1 MSATVA
7 PDSILKELAAL
18 WTQEG
23 KQGDAGVLRACSMT
37 LVVIAEAADDA
48 SALGETIAALM
59 PEHPA
64 RTILI
69 RLQGEGERALSQRVY
84 QQCWKPFG
92 QRQQICCEQIEITA
106 SDAALA
112 DLPSVI
118 LPLAVPGLPVKLAD
132 LPSVILPLAV
142 PGVPVILWCRS
153 ARLVRRPE
161 FGEIAGMATKV
172 VIDSAAAWVANGA
185 TNKDAADAIR
195 RMADGVSRGGILADL
210 AWTPLT
216 RWRETLARVFENRD
230 TLARLSEIDR
240 VQVLFGPSYETA
252 AWYLAA
258 WAANALA
265 SVGRAVTPVLGRQDE
280 SLRLEL
286 SGGTFRVSLSR
297 QDDRL
302 VTVVN
307 EQSNCTNLPRPLD
320 YHLMREE
327 LGIVRRDAIFE
338 ATLAFAARLAVSSSS
353 GQS

>member
-7 PDSILKELAAL
+7 PDSILRELAAL
-18 WTQEG
+18 WTQQSQ
-23 KQGDAGVLRACSMT
+23 QGDEGVLRACTMT
-37 LVVIAEAADDA
+37 LLVIAEAADDA
-48 SALGETIAALM
+48 AALGETVAALM

-64 RTILI
+64 RAILI
-69 RLQGEGERALSQRVY
+69 RLRGEGERALSQRVY

-118 LPLAVPGLPVKLAD
+118 LPLAVPD
-132 LPSVILPLAV
+132 L
-142 PGVPVILWCRS
+142 PVILWCQS

-172 VIDSAAAWVANGA
+172 VIDSAAAGDS
-185 TNKDAADAIR
+185 TDAIVC
-195 RMADGVSRGGILADL
+195 MADGVRSGGILADL
-210 AWTPLT
+210 AWTRLT

-230 TLARLSEIDR
+230 TLARLSEVDS
-240 VQVLFGPSYETA
+240 VQVRFGPGYETA

-265 SVGRAVTPVLGRQDE
+265 SVGQVVSPLVTQVIARQDE

-286 SGGTFRVSLSR
+286 SGGTFRVELSR
-297 QDDRL
+297 QEDRL

-307 EQSNCTNLPRPLD
+307 EQSNCTNLPRPTD
-320 YHLMREE
+320 YLLMREE
-327 LGIVRRDAIFE
+327 LGIVRRDAVFE
-338 ATLAFAARLAVSSSS
+338 RTLASAARLAVSSSS
-353 GQS
+353 GPS

>member
-7 PDSILKELAAL
+7 PDSILRELAAL
-18 WTQEG
+18 WTQQG
-23 KQGDAGVLRACSMT
+23 QQGDAGVLRACTMT
-37 LVVIAEAADDA
+37 LLVIAEAADDA
-48 SALGETIAALM
+48 AALGETVAALM

-64 RTILI
+64 RAILI
-69 RLQGEGERALSQRVY
+69 RLRGEGERALSQRVY

-118 LPLAVPGLPVKLAD
+118 LPLAVPD
-132 LPSVILPLAV
+132 L
-142 PGVPVILWCRS
+142 PVILWCRS

-172 VIDSAAAWVANGA
+172 VIDSAAAGDS
-185 TNKDAADAIR
+185 TDAIVC
-195 RMADGVSRGGILADL
+195 MADGVRSGGILADL
-210 AWTPLT
+210 AWTRLT

-230 TLARLSEIDR
+230 TLARLSEVDS
-240 VQVLFGPSYETA
+240 VQVRFGPGYETA

-265 SVGRAVTPVLGRQDE
+265 SVGQVVTPLVTQVISRQDE

-286 SGGTFRVSLSR
+286 SGGTFRVELSR
-297 QDDRL
+297 QEDRL

-307 EQSNCTNLPRPLD
+307 EQSNCTNLPRPAD

-327 LGIVRRDAIFE
+327 LGIVRRDAVFE
-338 ATLAFAARLAVSSSS
+338 RTLASAARLAVSSSS
-353 GQS
+353 GPS

>member
-7 PDSILKELAAL
+7 PDAILKELAAL
-18 WTQEG
+18 FTQQG
-23 KQGDAGVLRACSMT
+23 KEGDAGVLRACSMT
-37 LVVIAEAADDA
+37 LLVMAEAADDA

-106 SDAALA
+106 SDAALG

-118 LPLAVPGLPVKLAD
+118 LPLAVPDLPVM
-132 LPSVILPLAV
+132 
-142 PGVPVILWCRS
+142 LWCRS
-153 ARLVRRPE
+153 ARLARRPE

-172 VIDSAAAWVANGA
+172 VMDSAAA
-185 TNKDAADAIR
+185 TDCADAIQ
-195 RMADGVSRGGILADL
+195 RMADAVRRGGILADL
-210 AWTPLT
+210 AWTRLT

-230 TLARLSEIDR
+230 TLARLSEVDS
-240 VQVLFGPSYETA
+240 VQVRFGPGYDTA

-265 SVGRAVTPVLGRQDE
+265 TVGQTVTPAVGRQDE

-286 SGGTFRVSLSR
+286 SGGAFRVSLSR

-307 EQSNCTNLPRPLD
+307 EQSNCTNLPRPAD

-338 ATLAFAARLAVSSSS
+338 ETLASAARLAVSSS

>member
-1 MSATVA
+1 MSTTVA
-7 PDSILKELAAL
+7 PESILKELAAL

-37 LVVIAEAADDA
+37 LVVIAEADDDA
-48 SALGETIAALM
+48 AALGETIAALM

-64 RTILI
+64 RSILI
-69 RLQGEGERALSQRVY
+69 RLLGERERALSQRVY

-118 LPLAVPGLPVKLAD
+118 LPLAVPD
-132 LPSVILPLAV
+132 L
-142 PGVPVILWCRS
+142 PVILWCRS

-172 VIDSAAAWVANGA
+172 VIDSAAAGDS
-185 TNKDAADAIR
+185 TDAIVC
-195 RMADGVSRGGILADL
+195 MADGVRSGGILADL
-210 AWTPLT
+210 AWTRLT

-230 TLARLSEIDR
+230 TLARLSEVDS
-240 VQVLFGPSYETA
+240 VQVRFGPGYETA

-265 SVGRAVTPVLGRQDE
+265 SVGQVVTPVISRQDE

-286 SGGTFRVSLSR
+286 SGGTFRVELSR
-297 QDDRL
+297 QEDRL

-307 EQSNCTNLPRPLD
+307 EQSNCTNLPRPAD

-327 LGIVRRDAIFE
+327 LGIVRRDAVFE
-338 ATLAFAARLAVSSSS
+338 ATLASAARLAVSSS
-353 GQS
+353 G

>member
-48 SALGETIAALM
+48 AALGETIAALM

-118 LPLAVPGLPVKLAD
+118 LPLAVPD
-132 LPSVILPLAV
+132 L
-142 PGVPVILWCRS
+142 PVILWCRS

-161 FGEIAGMATKV
+161 FGEIAGMATKM
-172 VIDSAAAWVANGA
+172 VIDSAAAGV
-185 TNKDAADAIR
+185 TNKDATDAMVCMADA
-195 RMADGVSRGGILADL
+195 VSCGGILADL
-210 AWTPLT
+210 AWTRLT

-230 TLARLSEIDR
+230 TLARLPEVNS
-240 VQVLFGPSYETA
+240 VQVRFGPSYETA

-265 SVGRAVTPVLGRQDE
+265 TVGQVVTPVVARQDE

-302 VTVVN
+302 VAVVN
-307 EQSNCTNLPRPLD
+307 EQSNCTNLPRPAD

-327 LGIVRRDAIFE
+327 LGIVRRDPIFE
-338 ATLAFAARLAVSSSS
+338 GTLASAVRLAVSSS
-353 GQS
+353 GQI

>member
-7 PDSILKELAAL
+7 PDSILRELAAL
-18 WTQEG
+18 WTQQSQ
-23 KQGDAGVLRACSMT
+23 QGDEGVLRACTMT
-37 LVVIAEAADDA
+37 LLVIAEAADDA
-48 SALGETIAALM
+48 AALGETVAALM

-64 RTILI
+64 RAILI
-69 RLQGEGERALSQRVY
+69 RLRGEGERALSQRVY

-118 LPLAVPGLPVKLAD
+118 LPLAVPD
-132 LPSVILPLAV
+132 L
-142 PGVPVILWCRS
+142 PVILWCRS

-172 VIDSAAAWVANGA
+172 VIDSAAAGDS
-185 TNKDAADAIR
+185 TDAIVC
-195 RMADGVSRGGILADL
+195 MADGVRSGGILADL
-210 AWTPLT
+210 AWTRLT

-230 TLARLSEIDR
+230 TLARLSEVDS
-240 VQVLFGPSYETA
+240 VQVRFGPGYETA

-265 SVGRAVTPVLGRQDE
+265 SVGQVVSPLVTQVIARQDE

-286 SGGTFRVSLSR
+286 SGGTFRVELSR
-297 QDDRL
+297 QEDRL

-307 EQSNCTNLPRPLD
+307 EQSNCTNLPRPTD
-320 YHLMREE
+320 YLLMREE
-327 LGIVRRDAIFE
+327 LGIVRRDAVFE
-338 ATLAFAARLAVSSSS
+338 RTLASAARLAVSSSS
-353 GQS
+353 GPS

>member
-7 PDSILKELAAL
+7 PDNILKELAAL

-37 LVVIAEAADDA
+37 LVVITEASDDA
-48 SALGETIAALM
+48 PALGETVAALM

-64 RTILI
+64 RSILI
-69 RLQGEGERALSQRVY
+69 LLRGEGERALSQRGY

-118 LPLAVPGLPVKLAD
+118 LPLAVPD
-132 LPSVILPLAV
+132 L
-142 PGVPVILWCRS
+142 PVILWCRS
-153 ARLVRRPE
+153 ARLTGRPE
-161 FGEIAGMATKV
+161 FGEIARMATKV
-172 VIDSAAAWVANGA
+172 VVDSAAAA
-185 TNKDAADAIR
+185 DAAGAIR
-195 RMADGVSRGGILADL
+195 RMADAVRSGGILADL
-210 AWTPLT
+210 AWTRLT

-230 TLARLSEIDR
+230 TLARLGEVNR
-240 VQVLFGPSYETA
+240 VQVRFGPGYDTA

-265 SVGRAVTPVLGRQDE
+265 SVGVVVTPVFERQEE

-286 SGGTFRVSLSR
+286 SGDTFHVNLSR

-307 EQSNCTNLPRPLD
+307 EQSNCTNLPRPTD

-338 ATLAFAARLAVSSSS
+338 GTLASAARLAVSSSGPS
-353 GQS
+353 

>member
-1 MSATVA
+1 MSATVS

-37 LVVIAEAADDA
+37 LVVITEAGDDA
-48 SALGETIAALM
+48 SALGETVAALM

-64 RTILI
+64 RSILI
-69 RLQGEGERALSQRVY
+69 LLRGEGERALSQRVY

-118 LPLAVPGLPVKLAD
+118 LPLAVPD
-132 LPSVILPLAV
+132 L
-142 PGVPVILWCRS
+142 PVILWCRS
-153 ARLVRRPE
+153 ARLTGRPE
-161 FGEIAGMATKV
+161 FGEIARMATKV
-172 VIDSAAAWVANGA
+172 VVDSAAAA
-185 TNKDAADAIR
+185 DAAGAIR
-195 RMADGVSRGGILADL
+195 RMADAVRSGGILADL
-210 AWTPLT
+210 AWTRLT

-230 TLARLSEIDR
+230 TLARLGEVNR
-240 VQVLFGPSYETA
+240 VQVRFGPGYDTA

-265 SVGRAVTPVLGRQDE
+265 SVGVVVTPVFERQE
-280 SLRLEL
+280 ETLRLEL
-286 SGGTFRVSLSR
+286 SGATFHVKLSR

-307 EQSNCTNLPRPLD
+307 EQSNCTNLPRPTD

-338 ATLAFAARLAVSSSS
+338 DTLASAARLAVSSSGLS
-353 GQS
+353 

>member
-23 KQGDAGVLRACSMT
+23 KQGDAGVLRACTMT
-37 LVVIAEAADDA
+37 LVVIAEVADDA

-118 LPLAVPGLPVKLAD
+118 LPLAVPD
-132 LPSVILPLAV
+132 L
-142 PGVPVILWCRS
+142 PVILWCRS

-161 FGEIAGMATKV
+161 FGEIAGMATKM
-172 VIDSAAAWVANGA
+172 VIDSAAAGV
-185 TNKDAADAIR
+185 TNKDATDAMVCMADA
-195 RMADGVSRGGILADL
+195 VSRGGILADL
-210 AWTPLT
+210 AWTRLT

-230 TLARLSEIDR
+230 TLARLPEVNS
-240 VQVLFGPSYETA
+240 VQVRFGPSYETA

-265 SVGRAVTPVLGRQDE
+265 TVGRVVTPVISRQDE

-286 SGGTFRVSLSR
+286 SGGTFRVELSR

-307 EQSNCTNLPRPLD
+307 DQSNCTNLPRPAD
-320 YHLMREE
+320 YHMMREE
-327 LGIVRRDAIFE
+327 LGIVRRDAVFE
-338 ATLAFAARLAVSSSS
+338 ATLASAARLAVSSS
-353 GQS
+353 GQT

>member
-118 LPLAVPGLPVKLAD
+118 LPLAVPD
-132 LPSVILPLAV
+132 L
-142 PGVPVILWCRS
+142 PVILWCRS

-161 FGEIAGMATKV
+161 FGEIAGMATKM
-172 VIDSAAAWVANGA
+172 VIDSAAAGV
-185 TNKDAADAIR
+185 TNKDATDAMVCMADA
-195 RMADGVSRGGILADL
+195 VSRGGILADL
-210 AWTPLT
+210 AWTRLT

-230 TLARLSEIDR
+230 TLARLPEVNS
-240 VQVLFGPSYETA
+240 VQVRFGPSYETA

-265 SVGRAVTPVLGRQDE
+265 TVGQVVTPVVARQDE
-280 SLRLEL
+280 SLQLEL
-286 SGGTFRVSLSR
+286 SGGTFRVALSR

-307 EQSNCTNLPRPLD
+307 EQSNCTNLPRPAD

-327 LGIVRRDAIFE
+327 LGIVRRDPIFE
-338 ATLAFAARLAVSSSS
+338 GTLASAVRLAVSSS
-353 GQS
+353 GQI

>member
-1 MSATVA
+1 MSATVS
-7 PDSILKELAAL
+7 PESILKELAAL

-37 LVVIAEAADDA
+37 LVAIAEADDDA
-48 SALGETIAALM
+48 AALGETIAALM

-64 RTILI
+64 RSILI
-69 RLQGEGERALSQRVY
+69 RLLGDRERALSQRVY

-118 LPLAVPGLPVKLAD
+118 LPLAVPD
-132 LPSVILPLAV
+132 L
-142 PGVPVILWCRS
+142 PVILWCQS

-172 VIDSAAAWVANGA
+172 VIDSAAAGDS
-185 TNKDAADAIR
+185 TDAIVC
-195 RMADGVSRGGILADL
+195 MADGVRSGGILADL
-210 AWTPLT
+210 AWTRLT

-230 TLARLSEIDR
+230 TLARLSEVDS
-240 VQVLFGPSYETA
+240 VQVRFGPGYETA

-265 SVGRAVTPVLGRQDE
+265 SVGQVVTPVISRQDE

-286 SGGTFRVSLSR
+286 SGGTFRVELSR
-297 QDDRL
+297 QEDRL

-307 EQSNCTNLPRPLD
+307 EQSNCTNLPRPAD

-327 LGIVRRDAIFE
+327 LGIVRRDAVFE
-338 ATLAFAARLAVSSSS
+338 RTLASAARLAVSSSS
-353 GQS
+353 GPS

>member
-1 MSATVA
+1 
-7 PDSILKELAAL
+7 
-18 WTQEG
+18 
-23 KQGDAGVLRACSMT
+23 MT
-37 LVVIAEAADDA
+37 LLVMAEAADDA
-48 SALGETIAALM
+48 AALGETLAALM
-59 PEHPA
+59 PQHPA

-118 LPLAVPGLPVKLAD
+118 LPLAVPD
-132 LPSVILPLAV
+132 L
-142 PGVPVILWCRS
+142 PVILWCRS

-172 VIDSAAAWVANGA
+172 VMDSAAAAD
-185 TNKDAADAIR
+185 TTDAIGC
-195 RMADGVSRGGILADL
+195 MADGVRRGGILADL
-210 AWTPLT
+210 AWTRLT

-230 TLARLSEIDR
+230 TLARLSEVNS
-240 VQVLFGPSYETA
+240 VQVRFGPGYDTA

-265 SVGRAVTPVLGRQDE
+265 AVGRVVAPVLSRQDE

-286 SGGTFRVSLSR
+286 SGGQFRVELSR
-297 QDDRL
+297 QDERL

-307 EQSNCTNLPRPLD
+307 EQSNCTNLPRPTD
-320 YHLMREE
+320 YLLMREE

-338 ATLAFAARLAVSSSS
+338 RTLASAARLAVSSSS

>member
-23 KQGDAGVLRACSMT
+23 KQGGAGVLRACSMT
-37 LVVIAEAADDA
+37 LVVIAEAGDDA
-48 SALGETIAALM
+48 SALGETVAALM

-64 RTILI
+64 RSILI
-69 RLQGEGERALSQRVY
+69 LLPGAGERALSQRVY

-118 LPLAVPGLPVKLAD
+118 LPLAVPD
-132 LPSVILPLAV
+132 L
-142 PGVPVILWCRS
+142 PVILWCRS
-153 ARLVRRPE
+153 ARLAGRPE
-161 FGEIAGMATKV
+161 FGEIARMATKV
-172 VIDSAAAWVANGA
+172 VMDSAAAA
-185 TNKDAADAIR
+185 DAAGAIL
-195 RMADGVSRGGILADL
+195 RMADTVRSGGILADL
-210 AWTPLT
+210 AWTRLT

-230 TLARLSEIDR
+230 TLARLGEVNS
-240 VQVLFGPSYETA
+240 VQVRFGPGYDTA
-252 AWYLAA
+252 AWYMAA

-265 SVGRAVTPVLGRQDE
+265 SVGVVVTPVFERQE
-280 SLRLEL
+280 ETLRLEL
-286 SGGTFRVSLSR
+286 SGGTFHVKLSR

-307 EQSNCTNLPRPLD
+307 EQSNCTNLPRPTD

-338 ATLAFAARLAVSSSS
+338 GTLASAARLAVSSSGLS
-353 GQS
+353 

>member
-7 PDSILKELAAL
+7 PDSILRELAAL
-18 WTQEG
+18 WTQQG
-23 KQGDAGVLRACSMT
+23 QQGDAGVLRACTMT
-37 LVVIAEAADDA
+37 LLVIAEAADDA
-48 SALGETIAALM
+48 AALGETVAALM

-64 RTILI
+64 RAILI
-69 RLQGEGERALSQRVY
+69 RLRGEGERALSQRVY

-118 LPLAVPGLPVKLAD
+118 LPLAVPD
-132 LPSVILPLAV
+132 L
-142 PGVPVILWCRS
+142 PVILWCQS

-172 VIDSAAAWVANGA
+172 VIDSAAAGDS
-185 TNKDAADAIR
+185 TDAIVC
-195 RMADGVSRGGILADL
+195 MADGVRSGGILADL
-210 AWTPLT
+210 AWTRLT

-230 TLARLSEIDR
+230 TLARLSEVDS
-240 VQVLFGPSYETA
+240 VQVRFGPGYETA

-265 SVGRAVTPVLGRQDE
+265 SVGQVVTPVVAPVFTAQDE

-307 EQSNCTNLPRPLD
+307 EQSNCTNLPRPTD
-320 YHLMREE
+320 YLLMREE
-327 LGIVRRDAIFE
+327 LGIVRRDAVFE
-338 ATLAFAARLAVSSSS
+338 RTLASAARLAVSSSS
-353 GQS
+353 GPS

>member
-7 PDSILKELAAL
+7 PDAILKELAAL

-37 LVVIAEAADDA
+37 LLVIAEAGDDA
-48 SALGETIAALM
+48 SALGETVAALM

-69 RLQGEGERALSQRVY
+69 LLRGDGERALSQRVY

-118 LPLAVPGLPVKLAD
+118 LPLAVPD
-132 LPSVILPLAV
+132 L
-142 PGVPVILWCRS
+142 PVILWCRS
-153 ARLVRRPE
+153 ARLAGRPE
-161 FGEIAGMATKV
+161 FGAIGTMATKV
-172 VIDSAAAWVANGA
+172 VIDSGAAG
-185 TNKDAADAIR
+185 DARDAIG
-195 RMADGVSRGGILADL
+195 RMAEGVRRGGILADL
-210 AWTPLT
+210 AWTRLT

-230 TLARLSEIDR
+230 TLARLSEVDSVKVR
-240 VQVLFGPSYETA
+240 FGPGYETA

-258 WAANALA
+258 WAMNALG
-265 SVGRAVTPVLGRQDE
+265 SVGQVVTPVVEAQDE

-286 SGGTFRVSLSR
+286 TGGTFRVELSR
-297 QDDRL
+297 EDERL

-307 EQSNCTNLPRPLD
+307 EQSNCTNLPRPTD

-327 LGIVRRDAIFE
+327 LGIVRRDAVFE
-338 ATLAFAARLAVSSSS
+338 ATLTSAARLARSS
-353 GQS
+353 GAGQS

>member
-18 WTQEG
+18 WTQQG
-23 KQGDAGVLRACSMT
+23 KEGDAGVLRACSMT
-37 LVVIAEAADDA
+37 LLVIAEAADDA
-48 SALGETIAALM
+48 SALGETLAALM

-64 RTILI
+64 RAILI

-118 LPLAVPGLPVKLAD
+118 LPLAVPNL
-132 LPSVILPLAV
+132 
-142 PGVPVILWCRS
+142 PVILWCQS

-172 VIDSAAAWVANGA
+172 VIDSAAAGDS
-185 TNKDAADAIR
+185 TDAIVC
-195 RMADGVSRGGILADL
+195 MADGVRSGGILADL
-210 AWTPLT
+210 AWTRLT

-230 TLARLSEIDR
+230 TLARLSEVDS
-240 VQVLFGPSYETA
+240 VQVRFGPGYETA

-265 SVGRAVTPVLGRQDE
+265 SVGQVVTPVVAPVFTAQDE

-286 SGGTFRVSLSR
+286 SGGTFRVELSR
-297 QDDRL
+297 QEDRL

-307 EQSNCTNLPRPLD
+307 EQSNCTNLPRPTD
-320 YHLMREE
+320 YLLMREE
-327 LGIVRRDAIFE
+327 LGIVRRDAVFE
-338 ATLAFAARLAVSSSS
+338 RTLASAARLAVSSSS

>member
-7 PDSILKELAAL
+7 PDAILKELAAL

-37 LVVIAEAADDA
+37 LVVIAEAVDDTPE
-48 SALGETIAALM
+48 LGETMAALM

-118 LPLAVPGLPVKLAD
+118 LPLAVPD
-132 LPSVILPLAV
+132 L
-142 PGVPVILWCRS
+142 PVILWCRS

-161 FGEIAGMATKV
+161 FGEIVRMATKV
-172 VIDSAAAWVANGA
+172 VIDSAAAGDTNTDA
-185 TNKDAADAIR
+185 TDAIVYMADAVR
-195 RMADGVSRGGILADL
+195 RGGILADL
-210 AWTPLT
+210 AWTRLT

-230 TLARLSEIDR
+230 TLARLPEVNS
-240 VQVLFGPSYETA
+240 VQVRFGPSYETA

-265 SVGRAVTPVLGRQDE
+265 TVGQRVMPVVARQDE

-286 SGGTFRVSLSR
+286 SGGTFRVALSR

-307 EQSNCTNLPRPLD
+307 EQSNCTNLPRPAD

-327 LGIVRRDAIFE
+327 LGIVRRDPIFE
-338 ATLAFAARLAVSSSS
+338 GTLASAVRLAVSSS
-353 GQS
+353 GQI

>member
-7 PDSILKELAAL
+7 PDAILKELAAL

-23 KQGDAGVLRACSMT
+23 KLGDAGVLRACSMT
-37 LVVIAEAADDA
+37 LLVIAEAADDA
-48 SALGETIAALM
+48 AALGETVAALM

-69 RLQGEGERALSQRVY
+69 VLQGDGERALSQRVY

-118 LPLAVPGLPVKLAD
+118 LPLAVPD
-132 LPSVILPLAV
+132 L
-142 PGVPVILWCRS
+142 PVILWCRS
-153 ARLVRRPE
+153 PRLARRPE

-172 VIDSAAAWVANGA
+172 VMDSAAAEGS
-185 TNKDAADAIR
+185 TAAIVE
-195 RMADGVSRGGILADL
+195 MAEAVRRGGILADL
-210 AWTPLT
+210 AWTRLT

-230 TLARLSEIDR
+230 TLAHLAEVDR
-240 VQVLFGPSYETA
+240 VTVRFGPGYETA

-265 SVGRAVTPVLGRQDE
+265 SVGRTVTPVVGRQEE

-286 SGGTFRVSLSR
+286 SGGGFRVELSR
-297 QDDRL
+297 QDERL

-307 EQSNCTNLPRPLD
+307 EQSNCTNLPRPTD
-320 YHLMREE
+320 YLLMREE
-327 LGIVRRDAIFE
+327 LGIVRRDAVFE
-338 ATLAFAARLAVSSSS
+338 GTLASAARLALSS